1 MSARMNA
8 AHRAAMLFIAIAADA
23 DAMSDAIYSIGRHKA
38 LSDMLCEKGKAE
50 VAALTWD
57 KAADKLSE
65 LYNQIANKTPQI

>member
-1 MSARMNA
+1 
-8 AHRAAMLFIAIAADA
+8 
-23 DAMSDAIYSIGRHKA
+23 
-38 LSDMLCEKGKAE
+38 MLCEKGKAE